1 MPILE
6 EDPKTLE
13 KLTLLGRKLV
23 REIENKES
31 PYIEKPTR
39 SLSNV
44 LFDPQTGTLKL
55 GNKKSKRYF
64 LNIGHARTFMQ
75 TILVAA
81 KCKEL
86 VKNHRT
92 ASIRELYYQLK
103 HTVPG
108 LKENTLEGQEESNP
122 VVVDLETALDA
133 LREYLHLT
141 ADRSGSLFG
150 PLTIE
155 DQGDRIDCLRLGKS
169 GLSIPSIVDD
179 YKFVDHDADYILVV
193 ETGAMGD
200 RLVEEKF
207 HIKNKAIIISSG
219 GQPSRGVRRLT
230 HLLHQKLELPVY
242 VFTDGDPWGFY
253 IYSVLKTGSM
263 NLAFESKR
271 LATPSAKLIGMT
283 VEDIENYN
291 LKKVTEKLKGI
302 PPKKAGG
309 PSEDYK
315 RALEL
320 KSYAWF
326 KHELWQKELDKMIN
340 MGVRIEQQALASK
353 KLEFVAETYLPEK
366 IKKQEFLP

>member
-1 MPILE
+1 MPALS
-6 EDPKTLE
+6 EDKNTIE
-13 KLTLLGRKLV
+13 KLTNLGKKLLSELKQ
-23 REIENKES
+23 KES
-31 PYIEKPTR
+31 PYFDRPVR

-44 LFDPQTGTLKL
+44 IFDEKAGTLKL
-55 GNKKSKRYF
+55 GDRTSRRTF

-75 TILVAA
+75 SVMIAA

-86 VKNHRT
+86 VKNERS

-103 HTVPG
+103 HTIPG
-108 LKENTLEGQEESNP
+108 LTDNTLEGQEESNP
-122 VVVDLETALDA
+122 VIVDLETALDA

-141 ADRSGSLFG
+141 ADRSGQLFG

-155 DQGDRIDCLRLGKS
+155 DQGDKIDCLRLGKS

-179 YKFVDHDADYILVV
+179 YKFLDHDAEFILVV

-207 HIKNKAIIISSG
+207 HIKNKAILVSSG

-230 HLLHQKLELPVY
+230 HLLHQNLELPVY

-271 LATPSAKLIGMT
+271 LATPSSKFIGMT
-283 VEDIENYN
+283 IEDIEKYG

-302 PPKKAGG
+302 PAKKAGG
-309 PSEDYK
+309 PTEDYK
-315 RALEL
+315 RAIEL
-320 KSYAWF
+320 KNYAWF
-326 KHELWQKELDKMIN
+326 KHELWQKELDKMLATG
-340 MGVRIEQQALASK
+340 MRIEQQALASK
-353 KLEFVAETYLPEK
+353 KLEFVSDTYLPEK
-366 IKKQEFLP
+366 IKNHEFLP